1 MYVLPV
7 EAGSGARY
15 GDGLRIIQQANLHN
29 KHQAVFVMPTFS
41 DMPWYADHASH
52 PRIRQES
59 HLIRFVIP
67 FMEQRYAVSKTAAD
81 RLLLGF
87 SKSGYG
93 AFSLLL
99 RNPDV
104 FGKAYSWDSPIAM
117 STPATPW
124 GSMPIYGTHANFAR
138 YHVSRLLR
146 QQAPLLRGGP
156 PRLFLGGYSVASF
169 RSDHARTAALMRSL
183 AIPHGYDSGRF
194 RGHAWNTGWVP
205 TAVSRLLS

>member
-1 MYVLPV
+1 VYVLPV

-29 KHQAVFVMPTFS
+29 KHQTVFVLPTFS
-41 DMPWYADHASH
+41 DMPWYADHARH

-59 HLIRFVIP
+59 HLVRFVIP
-67 FMEQRYAVSKTAAD
+67 FLEQRYAVSTAAAD

-124 GSMPIYGTHANFAR
+124 GSMSIYGTHANFAR

-156 PRLFLGGYSVASF
+156 PRLFLDGYSVASF
-169 RSDHARTAALMRSL
+169 RSDHARTATLMRSL
-183 AIPHGYDSGRF
+183 DIPHGYDSGRF

-205 TAVSRLLS
+205 NAVSRLLS